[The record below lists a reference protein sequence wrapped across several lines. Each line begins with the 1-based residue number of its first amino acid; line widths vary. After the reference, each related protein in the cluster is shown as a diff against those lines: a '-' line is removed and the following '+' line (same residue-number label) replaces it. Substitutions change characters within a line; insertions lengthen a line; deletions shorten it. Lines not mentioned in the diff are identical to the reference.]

1 MIELGEHMLQEVL
14 YWHLLHLWAA
24 AMFDEHEL
32 LARLRSASMLVPL
45 PLQSEAATHINVK
58 LSL

>member
-1 MIELGEHMLQEVL
+1 MQQEVL

-32 LARLRSASMLVPL
+32 LAQLPSASMLVPL
-45 PLQSEAATHINVK
+45 PLQSEAATHINIK

>member
-1 MIELGEHMLQEVL
+1 MIELGEHMQQEVL

-32 LARLRSASMLVPL
+32 LAQLPSASMPVPL
-45 PLQSEAATHINVK
+45 PLQLEAATQINLI

>member
-1 MIELGEHMLQEVL
+1 MQQEVL

-24 AMFDEHEL
+24 AMFDEHKL
-32 LARLRSASMLVPL
+32 LAQRPSASMLVPL
-45 PLQSEAATHINVK
+45 PLQSEAATHINIK